1 LVKAPVINSL
11 ARGRKVSD
19 GSDLNN
25 SSLSDTADL
34 SSFANDRVEFSNVT
48 IAEGGSAEID
58 GADTQ
63 FVTFTG
69 LTGTL
74 TIDHALAFTGQV
86 FGLAGADALDL
97 ADLSYGANTTV
108 TFLGDTTGGTLT
120 VTDGSHAAN
129 ISLSGNYLS
138 SSWTLSSDGN
148 GGTVVVDPV
157 PDSTW
162 QALKIGAGGWVTG
175 LDIAPDGT
183 MVARTD
189 TYGAFIWNG
198 TQWQQLVTATSM
210 PTAFTTQSAI
220 LSAAGE
226 QGVDEIQVAPSNSST
241 M

>member
-1 LVKAPVINSL
+1 MPVTVGPAKTARRWHARGALLVKAPVINSL

-97 ADLSYGANTTV
+97 ADRNRYELPRPQWSARASV
-108 TFLGDTTGGTLT
+108 TDRHPVLAHGLDDVWDVGMRVAQKFLGLAACPWRSKHWTPLIVDAMQQ
-120 VTDGSHAAN
+120 DGQEQA
-129 ISLSGNYLS
+129 
-138 SSWTLSSDGN
+138 
-148 GGTVVVDPV
+148 VVD
-157 PDSTW
+157 
-162 QALKIGAGGWVTG
+162 
-175 LDIAPDGT
+175 
-183 MVARTD
+183 VAD
-189 TYGAFIWNG
+189 
-198 TQWQQLVTATSM
+198 V
-210 PTAFTTQSAI
+210 
-220 LSAAGE
+220 E
-226 QGVDEIQVAPSNSST
+226 QRSPGR
-241 M
+241 